1 MAARIC
7 NLCSEF
13 IHWNIPNDEKWSG
26 AVFPHYE
33 RTSLLRMS
41 ADMNC
46 HLCTLILQSLYN
58 SRRPKGE
65 LDLPDRQIWLEY
77 APADFSGKFT
87 RISAS
92 IQPESL
98 ETAGYHKILE
108 VPNDC
113 GYMKIPNG
121 LGADFLDM
129 ISNERNP
136 FGEDVLWVWWKAEAP
151 KYYLGSNTISADLFW
166 AIVLP
171 YHTGSLE
178 LVRLAGKLFDV
189 NIIMPA

>member
-13 IHWNIPNDEKWSG
+13 IHWNIPDDEKWSG
-26 AVFPHYE
+26 AVFPHYKH
-33 RTSLLRMS
+33 TSLLKSS

-77 APADFSGKFT
+77 APADLNGKRT
-87 RISAS
+87 RIGTY

-98 ETAGYHKILE
+98 ETAGCRDILE
-108 VPNDC
+108 VPDDC

-121 LGADFLDM
+121 SGAHFLDT
-129 ISNERNP
+129 ISNGSNP
-136 FGEDVLWVWWKAEAP
+136 FGEELLWLWWKDEAP
-151 KYYLGSNTISADLFW
+151 KYYLGSNAISADLFW

-171 YHTGSLE
+171 YHTGSLS
-178 LVRLAGKLFDV
+178 LDPLAGELFDANV
-189 NIIMPA
+189 IMRA